1 MAMKLFMAI
10 AALAAS
16 GAALAQ
22 TPDAS
27 RFGYGPVFAGHGPH
41 ASVAAD
47 VIIPEGTVFKH
58 SFDGSERAEDG
69 QNRTL
74 IAAARFLN
82 MHAAAGVPR
91 ENMALA
97 VVVHGQAAQDLL
109 TAEAYASRFDGAAN
123 PNAPLIAALVGE
135 GVRIILCGQSAA
147 GLGLDET
154 ADLLPGVEVALSAMT
169 AHALLQQDGYT
180 VNPF

>member
-1 MAMKLFMAI
+1 MKTLMALT
-10 AALAAS
+10 ALAAS
-16 GAALAQ
+16 SAALAQ

-27 RFGYGPVFAGHGPH
+27 RFGYGPVFDDQGPH
-41 ASVAAD
+41 ASIDAD
-47 VIIPEGTVFKH
+47 VVIPEGTVFKH

-74 IAAARFLN
+74 ISAARFLN
-82 MHAAAGVPR
+82 MHAAAGIPR
-91 ENMALA
+91 ENIQLA
-97 VVVHGQAAQDLL
+97 VVIHGQAAQDLL
-109 TAEAYASRFDGAAN
+109 TAEAYAARFDGAAN
-123 PNAPLIAALVGE
+123 PNAPLIATLTGE

>member
-1 MAMKLFMAI
+1 MTKRLFA
-10 AALAAS
+10 AALLALSCAAS
-16 GAALAQ
+16 AQ
-22 TPDAS
+22 APDAS
-27 RFGYGPVFAGHGPH
+27 RFGYGPVFADRGPH
-41 ASVAAD
+41 AAVQAD
-47 VIIPEGTVFKH
+47 VVIPEGTVLRH
-58 SFDGSERAEDG
+58 SFDSSERAEDG
-69 QNRTL
+69 HNRTL

-97 VVVHGQAAQDLL
+97 VVVHGQATNDLL
-109 TAEAYASRFDGAAN
+109 KAETYAARFDGAEN
-123 PNAPLIAALVGE
+123 PNAPLIAALTAA